1 MTPGSRDPGG
11 DLEREGDREWD
22 LEWDEVVD
30 VICVGSGPGVLA
42 YAIACATAEFDVA
55 LAHRPPGYDA
65 DALSYLAA
73 MTDDLDGCPPREAL
87 EVSRAEPTVIRPD
100 RRATVE
106 TFAGEQLRQ
115 WSARCLASPVGVM
128 FTEVPPMLT
137 PMRAE
142 TGELITAAVLGANPS
157 AGAPLMRWLG
167 ERADEFG
174 IEAPCEVLDGLIY
187 REGRLAGAALRG
199 ESGRRLVRASA
210 GLAFSVGPAVVAPPA
225 LPALPDASVALVG
238 RRAGRFAKI
247 ELLAPGRP

>member
-1 MTPGSRDPGG
+1 MTSAGRGREWDPAW
-11 DLEREGDREWD
+11 DLEWD
-22 LEWDEVVD
+22 LEWDDVVD

-42 YAIACATAEFDVA
+42 YAIVCATAEFDVV
-55 LAHRPPGYDA
+55 LAHQPTGYDA
-65 DALSYLAA
+65 DTLSYLAA
-73 MTDDLDGCPPREAL
+73 MTDDLDGCPPEETL
-87 EVSRAEPTVIRPD
+87 EVSRAEPTQIRPD

-142 TGELITAAVLGANPS
+142 TGELITAAAIGANPS
-157 AGAPLMRWLG
+157 AGAPLTRWLN
-167 ERADEFG
+167 EQADQLR
-174 IEAPCEVLDGLIY
+174 IDAPCEALDGLIY
-187 REGRLAGAALRG
+187 QDGHLAGAALRG

-210 GLAFSVGPAVVAPPA
+210 GLAFSVGPAGTVPPV

-238 RRAGRFAKI
+238 RRAGRFARI
-247 ELLAPGRP
+247 ELLASGRP